1 MAEETVV
8 KDLLTHDM
16 IVAGEELVRGLD
28 ASEYDVVG
36 SLWFYLPESNE
47 WRLMLVSPQ
56 LESEGPKKA
65 YTRIQSVLSKEK
77 IGVDLLQIT
86 VCSPN
91 DTLIKLLRSAI
102 KTGRKMSGVRFSRN
116 RINNLFVEDAYIY
129 RLL

>member
-36 SLWFYLPESNE
+36 SLWFYIPESNE

-56 LESEGPKKA
+56 LESEGPKK
-65 YTRIQSVLSKEK
+65 SVYENS
-77 IGVDLLQIT
+77 IRALQRK
-86 VCSPN
+86 N
-91 DTLIKLLRSAI
+91 W
-102 KTGRKMSGVRFSRN
+102 GRFTT
-116 RINNLFVEDAYIY
+116 NNCLQP
-129 RLL
+129 